1 VREMWAAIFPHTPPP
16 SSDEI
21 FEGKMDNGISTYF
34 DFSILSA
41 DPMELV
47 RLLYRGAI
55 DAVESARQHLRDG
68 KIAER
73 SAQLTK
79 AGAIIAHLTC
89 SVREEAD
96 PALANRLI
104 GLYSYM
110 QRRLMRGNI
119 EQADGPLAEVSQLL
133 STLLEA
139 WAQCGSPQPEAVAG
153 TTPLEEPVEEPAAEY
168 AGAEAGGAAYG
179 GAAYGGA
186 TYGGAVYSEAEEDVP
201 EFAGQSWSL

>member
-1 VREMWAAIFPHTPPP
+1 
-16 SSDEI
+16 
-21 FEGKMDNGISTYF
+21 MDNGISTYF
-34 DFSILSA
+34 DFGILSA
-41 DPMELV
+41 DPLELV
-47 RLLYRGAI
+47 RMLYRGAI
-55 DAVESARQHLRDG
+55 DAVENARQHLRDG
-68 KIAER
+68 KISER

-139 WAQCGSPQPEAVAG
+139 WSQCGSPQPDAVAG
-153 TTPLEEPVEEPAAEY
+153 TTPAEEPVEEPAAED
-168 AGAEAGGAAYG
+168 AGAGDSGAT
-179 GAAYGGA
+179 YGGA
-186 TYGGAVYSEAEEDVP
+186 TYGGAGYSDAEEDVP
-201 EFAGQSWSL
+201 EYAGQSWSL

>member
-1 VREMWAAIFPHTPPP
+1 
-16 SSDEI
+16 
-21 FEGKMDNGISTYF
+21 MDNGISAYF

-41 DPMELV
+41 DPLELV

-55 DAVESARQHLRDG
+55 DAVESAREHLRDG

-73 SAQLTK
+73 SAQITK
-79 AGAIIAHLTC
+79 AGSIVAHLTC

-110 QRRLMRGNI
+110 QRRLVRGNI

-139 WAQCGSPQPEAVAG
+139 WAQCGSPEPEAVAAAM
-153 TTPLEEPVEEPAAEY
+153 PAQESAEAPVEEPAAEY
-168 AGAEAGGAAYG
+168 AGSEAGGAGYG
-179 GAAYGGA
+179 GATYGGA